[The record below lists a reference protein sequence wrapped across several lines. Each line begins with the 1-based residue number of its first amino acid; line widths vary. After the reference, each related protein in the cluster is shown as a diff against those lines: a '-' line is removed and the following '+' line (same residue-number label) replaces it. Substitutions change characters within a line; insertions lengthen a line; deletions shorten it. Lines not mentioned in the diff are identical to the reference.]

1 VASLKQDQM
10 AAVGTEPLVRA
21 ASLAD
26 LRAAG
31 RLVVHVDRHSLC
43 LFADVD
49 EVYAVDNRCPHM
61 GFPLHRGTLCDGI
74 LTCHWHHARFDLST
88 GGTFDQWADDLR
100 RFPVELRGD
109 DVLLDLSPP
118 EDMVEH
124 QRKRLRDGLERDI
137 PLVLAKATLA
147 LRKADPAGIETFCE
161 GLDFGVE
168 RRGGGWFRGLTTLTC
183 LMNLL
188 PKLEDADRAAALH
201 HGLAD
206 VAADSAGQP
215 PHFRLDPLP
224 GQPDQSQLAR
234 WFRGFI
240 EVRDAEGAE
249 RALVSA
255 ARAGTSSGELADMLF
270 AAATDHRYLDG
281 GHTLDFVNKALEALD
296 VAGWERAEVVLASLP
311 AQLAGAERMEE
322 ANAWRNPVDL
332 VALLDE
338 AFARIPDALS
348 AGAPVDGWSGRDAL
362 VEKVLGEDP
371 AASVDA
377 LLEAL
382 RTGASEVALASAV
395 SFAAVMR
402 IARFP
407 TSNEFGD
414 WDTALHTFTFANA
427 VEQGLRRSPSPELVR
442 GVFDAAMSIHLD
454 RFLNV
459 PAARLP
465 APDPNADP
473 DLLLV
478 ELPGLLDRQQQ
489 VAEAA
494 QLATSFL
501 GAGGDPD
508 RLVAALGAALV
519 REDRNFHTIQCVEA
533 AVRQHALLAPGE
545 TAGLPLIAA
554 ARYLAAH
561 AATTRSQRQTFEIAR
576 RLHRGERLYE
586 DVEV

>member
-1 VASLKQDQM
+1 M
-10 AAVGTEPLVRA
+10 TAAVATEPLVRA
-21 ASLAD
+21 ASLAE
-26 LRAAG
+26 LRASG
-31 RLVVHVDRHSLC
+31 RLVVHLDRHTLC
-43 LFADVD
+43 LFADGD

-109 DVLLDLSPP
+109 DVLVDLSPL
-118 EDMVEH
+118 ENMVER

-147 LRKADPAGIETFCE
+147 RMKADPAGVQTFCD
-161 GLDFGVE
+161 GLDFGVA

-188 PKLEDADRAAALH
+188 PRLEEADRAAALY

-206 VAADSAGQP
+206 VAADSAGEP
-215 PHFRLDPLP
+215 PRFRLDPLP
-224 GQPDQSQLAR
+224 GHADHSQLAR

-255 ARAGTSSGELADMLF
+255 AQVGASSRELADMLF

-296 VAGWERAEVVLASLP
+296 VAGWQRAEVVLASLP

-322 ANAWRNPVDL
+322 ANAWRNPIDL

-338 AFARIPDALS
+338 AFGRIPGARS
-348 AGAPVDGWSGRDAL
+348 AGAVSNGWAGRDAL
-362 VEKVLGEDP
+362 VENVLGEDP
-371 AASVDA
+371 AASVEA
-377 LLEAL
+377 LLIAL
-382 RTGASEVALASAV
+382 RDGASEVELASAV
-395 SFAAVMR
+395 SFAAVLR

-427 VEQGLRRSPSPELVR
+427 VEQGLRRSPSPELLR

-465 APDPNADP
+465 APDPDADP
-473 DLLLV
+473 DELLD
-478 ELPGLLDRQQQ
+478 ELPRLLDRQQQ
-489 VAEAA
+489 IAKAGQLVA
-494 QLATSFL
+494 SFL
-501 GAGGDPD
+501 GAGGNPR

-533 AVRQHALLAPGE
+533 AVRQHELLAPADG
-545 TAGLPLIAA
+545 AGLPLVAA
-554 ARYLAAH
+554 ARYVAAH
-561 AATTRSQRQTFEIAR
+561 AATSRSQRQTFEIAR

-586 DVEV
+586 GIEA